1 MEFPNRKIGSL
12 EVTDRGQEF
21 LRLLEQEPG
30 STVSQLAEPRQS
42 QKNGRR
48 AGLKDAG
55 LIRRIGSNRKGSWK
69 VWN

>member
-1 MEFPNRKIGSL
+1 M

-42 QKNGRR
+42 QKKTVGARLKR
-48 AGLKDAG
+48 LKDAG